1 MLALELFIN
10 NGQSIDPLVC
20 IALINYKFETTHPLY
35 DGNRRTGRIINI
47 LYLVICRL
55 LDAQLQRWLIDE

>member
-1 MLALELFIN
+1 MSALELFIN
-10 NGQSIDPLVC
+10 NEQSIDSLVC
-20 IALINYKFETTHPLY
+20 IALIHCQFETIHPFY

-55 LDAQLQRWLIDE
+55 LDAQLQRWFIDE